1 MVFALVDALE
11 LDTDLPVCS
20 MTDKDVEEQ
29 IFLLSLMRD
38 PYLPPGVIW
47 DIEVD

>member
-1 MVFALVDALE
+1 MVFALIDVLE

-29 IFLLSLMRD
+29 IFLSN
-38 PYLPPGVIW
+38 IA
-47 DIEVD
+47 